1 MYDEDD
7 NREPTGEELR
17 KQKLREINR
26 TYTQEQVGEV
36 SLNLIGADGPVDM
49 SRKHGRGNGPV
60 INNSDP
66 DDYNGADV
74 YVHIDPSAVSFES
87 ILAAI
92 LSCEQFD
99 FLELKQSKIGKF
111 RVFGKNVD
119 LHFPTDE
126 DNDPEREI
134 EKEQAEAAQAKEAF
148 QSHLQVEKNKVA
160 LNYGNE
166 YANMMDYDYKEMPK
180 REMLEQQFSKESE
193 IFEGMQK
200 DDLEREA
207 SYLFKPQTTLI
218 KSLVLKQQ
226 RYPTLDTSGWQAPRD
241 YMVGSDNERAQVIGA
256 DPGQVVATDIIKET
270 GPINDVDGDPYSKP
284 TVATDVSLDS
294 RDGQAI
300 LDLNLNSENKMKS
313 AQTGTFGGSSIKERG
328 KLDKQ
333 QNNLEDDSNTDP
345 IFGNKED
352 TEAELKII
360 GASSTDPNATKE
372 AAPATF
378 IPSLESVEEMEN
390 IKMNMANETK

>member
-1 MYDEDD
+1 
-7 NREPTGEELR
+7 
-17 KQKLREINR
+17 
-26 TYTQEQVGEV
+26 
-36 SLNLIGADGPVDM
+36 M
-49 SRKHGRGNGPV
+49 S
-60 INNSDP
+60 ST
-66 DDYNGADV
+66 
-74 YVHIDPSAVSFES
+74 F
-87 ILAAI
+87 
-92 LSCEQFD
+92 
-99 FLELKQSKIGKF
+99 
-111 RVFGKNVD
+111 
-119 LHFPTDE
+119 
-126 DNDPEREI
+126 
-134 EKEQAEAAQAKEAF
+134 
-148 QSHLQVEKNKVA
+148 
-160 LNYGNE
+160 
-166 YANMMDYDYKEMPK
+166 
-180 REMLEQQFSKESE
+180 
-193 IFEGMQK
+193 
-200 DDLEREA
+200 
-207 SYLFKPQTTLI
+207 
-218 KSLVLKQQ
+218 Q

-328 KLDKQ
+328 KLGQ
-333 QNNLEDDSNTDP
+333 TAEYIYIYSLEDDSNTDP

-390 IKMNMANETK
+390 IKMNMANETKRIMDVNDFLMAPNLEAEQKNLASQW

>member
-1 MYDEDD
+1 
-7 NREPTGEELR
+7 
-17 KQKLREINR
+17 
-26 TYTQEQVGEV
+26 
-36 SLNLIGADGPVDM
+36 M

-60 INNSDP
+60 VDNSDP

-74 YVHIDPSAVSFES
+74 YVHIDPK
-87 ILAAI
+87 
-92 LSCEQFD
+92 
-99 FLELKQSKIGKF
+99 LKQSKIGKF

-207 SYLFKPQTTLI
+207 SYLFKPQT
-218 KSLVLKQQ
+218 Q

-300 LDLNLNSENKMKS
+300 LDLN
-313 AQTGTFGGSSIKERG
+313 
-328 KLDKQ
+328 
-333 QNNLEDDSNTDP
+333 
-345 IFGNKED
+345 
-352 TEAELKII
+352 
-360 GASSTDPNATKE
+360 
-372 AAPATF
+372 
-378 IPSLESVEEMEN
+378 
-390 IKMNMANETK
+390 